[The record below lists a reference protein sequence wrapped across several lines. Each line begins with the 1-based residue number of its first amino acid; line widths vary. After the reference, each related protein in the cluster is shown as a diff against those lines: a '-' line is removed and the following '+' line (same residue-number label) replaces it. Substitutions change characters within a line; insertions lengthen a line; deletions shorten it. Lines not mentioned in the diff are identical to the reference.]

1 MKTAMCTSPGLTGLM
16 YRHWAASRHRA
27 KQAAI
32 RVDLLLLTLLTAGC
46 TDPVPV
52 VPLHDPADR
61 MFMALVSIAGR
72 STLPTQGD
80 TTLLIKAM
88 DQIKTGD
95 DLCAKWKLDQIL
107 TIGMPL
113 VMEAMTADENG
124 RQQIKIEARR
134 KLREVSA
141 LPVPDNLCHG
151 NGFPPA
157 NIG

>member
-1 MKTAMCTSPGLTGLM
+1 MKTAICTSPGLTVLM
-16 YRHWAASRHRA
+16 HRHRAASRHRA

-32 RVDLLLLTLLTAGC
+32 RIDLLLLALLIVGC

-95 DLCAKWKLDQIL
+95 DPCAQWKLDQIL

-113 VMEAMTADENG
+113 VMEAMIADENG
-124 RQQIKIEARR
+124 RQQIKIEPRR
-134 KLREVSA
+134 KLRGVSG
-141 LPVPDNLCHG
+141 LPAPDNLCHG
-151 NGFPPA
+151 KGCPPA
-157 NIG
+157 NL